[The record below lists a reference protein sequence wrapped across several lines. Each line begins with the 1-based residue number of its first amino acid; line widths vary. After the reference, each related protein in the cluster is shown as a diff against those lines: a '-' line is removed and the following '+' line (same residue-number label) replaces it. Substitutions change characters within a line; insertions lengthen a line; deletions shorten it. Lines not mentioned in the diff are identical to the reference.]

1 MGKIAFVFAGQ
12 GSQYVGM
19 GQSLYEESAAAKN
32 IFDTAEKLRNGTI
45 NQCFNGNIEELSI
58 TKNTQPCLFCVDL
71 ACAVALTEKGI
82 KPDVVAGFSL
92 GESAAITFAGMVN
105 LEDGIKLVIKRG
117 LLMQMSA
124 EKVNS
129 AMAAVLKLTN
139 EQVEQ
144 ISSKYNKVYPVNYNC
159 PGQLVVAGEKEQLE
173 SFAKDVAELK
183 GRAKILN
190 VSGGFHSPFMA
201 EAADGLEKELENYQ
215 LNEGDIPVYSNFTAK
230 PYGENKKELI
240 VKQVT
245 NPVRWQ
251 DTIENMIADGVD
263 TFIEV
268 GAGKT
273 LSGLIKKINADVK
286 IYNVQDSESLN
297 ATVKELN
304 L

>member
-1 MGKIAFVFAGQ
+1 
-12 GSQYVGM
+12 
-19 GQSLYEESAAAKN
+19 
-32 IFDTAEKLRNGTI
+32 
-45 NQCFNGNIEELSI
+45 
-58 TKNTQPCLFCVDL
+58 
-71 ACAVALTEKGI
+71 
-82 KPDVVAGFSL
+82 
-92 GESAAITFAGMVN
+92 
-105 LEDGIKLVIKRG
+105 
-117 LLMQMSA
+117 MQASA

-201 EAADGLEKELENYQ
+201 EAAEGLEKELENYQ
-215 LNEGDIPVYSNFTAK
+215 LNESVIPVYSNFTAK

-286 IYNVQDSESLN
+286 IYNVQDSDSLST
-297 ATVKELN
+297 TVKELN